1 MDTPPRLETP
11 DQIRRSEERDRALAQ
26 RAQRRREEL
35 SVDRARF
42 ELTRDKIVFGVQ
54 LALAAVGFVGGV
66 VALFAD
72 PGLVPLVLAGGGI
85 SSLAAIRRRR
95 SDEKA

>member
-1 MDTPPRLETP
+1 VDIPPRLETP
-11 DQIRRSEERDRALAQ
+11 DQIRRSEARDRALAQ
-26 RAQRRREEL
+26 RAERRRAEL

-54 LALAAVGFVGGV
+54 VAFAAAGFLAVV
-66 VALFAD
+66 VALVEE
-72 PGLVPLVLAGGGI
+72 PGLVPLVLAGSGI
-85 SSLAAIRRRR
+85 GSLAAIKRRR